1 MPRGPA
7 RWSESS
13 LNCQPPGAVGR
24 HLSTPGQTTLAPVR
38 CGQANSRV
46 MNLAIALPLI
56 VALACALYAMRRIS
70 RRRMLRRQKQ
80 RRARNEQTGPR
91 SFAPAKSQRSEMRT
105 DDDPTTVMERI
116 TETKPPASKPGR
128 NSK

>member
-1 MPRGPA
+1 
-7 RWSESS
+7 
-13 LNCQPPGAVGR
+13 
-24 HLSTPGQTTLAPVR
+24 
-38 CGQANSRV
+38 

-80 RRARNEQTGPR
+80 RRARNEHTGPR
-91 SFAPAKSQRSEMRT
+91 SFTPVKSQRSEMRT

-128 NSK
+128 KSK